1 MALTLRL
8 VKDSELSCE
17 ELDNNFVYLDNRI
30 DELEQETVSAGIVR
44 VTPQTFLQ
52 SEMDQ
57 ALANIGGASVQV
69 IEEIE
74 DRLEFLESYQPVLY
88 TPQVLTPQEQEV
100 VHDNINVYSKE
111 EVDQIASDLV
121 QPKQKAI
128 HVHTLTPADVSQA
141 TITLDLVNVPDV
153 SEFYDLHVNGVYVND
168 DDYIVQANQVIIAK
182 SNIAYEVQAGMKLTF
197 RYRYV

>member
-8 VKDSELSCE
+8 VKDSELSWE

-111 EVDQIASDLV
+111 EVDQIASDLI

-168 DDYIVQANQVIIAK
+168 DDYIVQSNQVIIAK